1 MHCDLGGALAR
12 ASKRV
17 ACALLLDFIDRLVC
31 CREPSGVSQR
41 HHMLRCIAGA
51 NREAPID
58 RTHQAVKRMHS
69 CSKSS
74 HR

>member
-31 CREPSGVSQR
+31 CSEPFFGDVKIDAEF
-41 HHMLRCIAGA
+41 LAEVVGGGLVGA
-51 NREAPID
+51 
-58 RTHQAVKRMHS
+58 
-69 CSKSS
+69 
-74 HR
+74 

>member
-12 ASKRV
+12 ASKRA

-31 CREPSGVSQR
+31 CREPSGVY
-41 HHMLRCIAGA
+41 MLRCIAVA